1 MLTSFFSSVFSA
13 VFDWE
18 ADGLQVLG
26 KVSPGNVQIRLPFGS
41 GIGDYATKCIGTSTV
56 IAVLGFL
63 DSIVGAKDSASKFDY
78 PISPNR
84 ELVAIGAANLATSV
98 VSGTLPGY
106 GSITRSRLA
115 GATGATTQ
123 MASLLTGTFVLLVT
137 YFLLGFLVAL
147 PKCILAVI
155 ILVVVFSILEEAP
168 HDVKVSWGL
177 QPWARTRCCGA
188 RRGRSRCC
196 RACRR
201 QTRLSRLVANGQPIS
216 QFFWKMRAW
225 VDCGLMALTFVLSL
239 LVSVEIGIVV
249 SIALSMVLCVKQA
262 AITRIKI
269 LGRVP
274 GEL

>member
-1 MLTSFFSSVFSA
+1 M
-13 VFDWE
+13 
-18 ADGLQVLG
+18 
-26 KVSPGNVQIRLPFGS
+26 SPGNVEIRLPFGS

-84 ELVAIGAANLATSV
+84 ELVAIGVANLATSF

-106 GSITRSRLA
+106 GSITRWVFNVLYLSFQADSDRYRSRLA

-168 HDVKVSWGL
+168 HDVKVSSILSG
-177 QPWARTRCCGA
+177 
-188 RRGRSRCC
+188 
-196 RACRR
+196 CRR
-201 QTRLSRLVANGQPIS
+201 LAAV
-216 QFFWKMRAW
+216 K
-225 VDCGLMALTFVLSL
+225 
-239 LVSVEIGIVV
+239 
-249 SIALSMVLCVKQA
+249 IAY
-262 AITRIKI
+262 
-269 LGRVP
+269 
-274 GEL
+274 